1 MKTEASDRTRP
12 TVVTP
17 TSGAPADMP
26 VDTPV
31 DTCLTRGRPSLTS
44 KLVLKR
50 LERIEDG
57 TLELHAHGTRHVF
70 GSGSLRAVLSVHDDR
85 FWSTIAL
92 RGAIGAGE
100 AYAAGWWTSDDPI
113 AVVRVLVRNR
123 AVLQAMEGGLAT
135 LSKPLFALYHR
146 LRRNTEAGARAN
158 IAAHYDLSNEFF
170 SLFLDRTMT
179 YSCGIF
185 DGEDTT
191 MEEASLA
198 KIDRLCKK
206 LDLRPE
212 HHLLE
217 IGTGWGALAI
227 HAAREYGCRVTT
239 TTISQ
244 QQYDLAKERIAKAGL
259 EDRITLLFEDYRN
272 LTGTY
277 DRLVSVEMIEAVG
290 HQFYEEFYR
299 TCGRLLTP
307 DGTMAVQAITIAD
320 SHYERAKRSV
330 DFIQRYI
337 FPGSCIPSVTA
348 LQTAMSRASDL
359 TLVQMEDFGAHYART
374 LSIWRANLREK
385 WAEARELGLS
395 EDFLRLWE
403 FYFAYCAGGF
413 AERHIGV
420 SQLLYARPEA
430 HRSPQLPPIG
440 ERESAVADF

>member
-1 MKTEASDRTRP
+1 MKTEAPHRVQPPIVRSQSAPGETRTANGGRP
-12 TVVTP
+12 T
-17 TSGAPADMP
+17 
-26 VDTPV
+26 
-31 DTCLTRGRPSLTS
+31 LLS
-44 KLVLKR
+44 KLVLRRLGR
-50 LERIEDG
+50 LEDG
-57 TLELHAHGTRHVF
+57 SLTLHAHGERHVF
-70 GSGSLRAVLSVHDDR
+70 GSGRPTAEIAVHDDR
-85 FWSTIAL
+85 FWSSIAF

-100 AYAAGWWTSDDPI
+100 AYALGWWTSDDPI

-123 AVLQAMEGGLAT
+123 AVLSSMEGGLAT

-146 LRRNTEAGARAN
+146 LRRNTRSGARAN

-244 QQYDLAKERIAKAGL
+244 QQYDLAKERIEKAGL

-272 LTGTY
+272 LTGIY
-277 DRLVSVEMIEAVG
+277 DRIVSVEMIEAVG
-290 HQFYEEFYR
+290 HQFYEDFYR
-299 TCGRLLTP
+299 TCSSLLEP
-307 DGTMAVQAITIAD
+307 DGYMAIQAITIAD
-320 SHYERAKRSV
+320 SQYERAKRSV

-348 LQTAMSRASDL
+348 LQTAMSRAGDL
-359 TLVQMEDFGAHYART
+359 TLVQMEDFGTHYART
-374 LSIWRANLREK
+374 LSIWRDNLRER
-385 WAEARELGLS
+385 WSEARELGLS

-430 HRSPQLPPIG
+430 HRAPSLPDMG
-440 ERESAVADF
+440 ERERVAADF